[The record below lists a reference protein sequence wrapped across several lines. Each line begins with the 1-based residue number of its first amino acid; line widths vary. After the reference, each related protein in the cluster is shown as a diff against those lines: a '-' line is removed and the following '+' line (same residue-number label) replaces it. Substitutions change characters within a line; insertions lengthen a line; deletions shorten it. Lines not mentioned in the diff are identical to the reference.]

1 MGTPSI
7 SPKFVVDVNV
17 GRLAKWLRI
26 MGYDTLFPTHAE
38 DNELVRI
45 AIQGGR
51 IIVTRDA
58 GLAVRHAVTTGRLK
72 VVLIKADDLK
82 NQLLQV
88 IATLQLEAA
97 YQFSRCIRCNQ
108 PLEGITRD
116 LAVDK
121 VPPYVFNTQT
131 EFMIFPLCQKVFWR
145 GTHWTNMQ
153 MELAELQ
160 VGNYE

>member
-45 AIQGGR
+45 ALRGGR

-58 GLAVRHAVTTGRLK
+58 GMAVRHAVTTGRLR
-72 VVLIKADDLK
+72 VVLIKSDDLK
-82 NQLLQV
+82 SQV
-88 IATLQLEAA
+88 IGTLQLGAVR
-97 YQFSRCIRCNQ
+97 QFSRCIRCNQ
-108 PLEGITRD
+108 PLEGIPRD
-116 LAVDK
+116 LAADR
-121 VPPYVFNTQT
+121 VPPYVS
-131 EFMIFPLCQKVFWR
+131 
-145 GTHWTNMQ
+145 THKQ
-153 MELAELQ
+153 SS
-160 VGNYE
+160 